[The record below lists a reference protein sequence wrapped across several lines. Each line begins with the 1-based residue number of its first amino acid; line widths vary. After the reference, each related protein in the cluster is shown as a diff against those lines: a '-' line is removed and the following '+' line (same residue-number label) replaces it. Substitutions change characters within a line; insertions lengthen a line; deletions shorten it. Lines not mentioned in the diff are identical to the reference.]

1 MKAKI
6 TATAK
11 YLPERTLT
19 NSDLEKMVDTNDEW
33 ITARTGIKKRI
44 GYTLQSAYRDSDDDR
59 FFRECELTE
68 FRYDSY
74 RHSSA

>member
-19 NSDLEKMVDTNDEW
+19 NSDLEKWLRQLM
-33 ITARTGIKKRI
+33 I
-44 GYTLQSAYRDSDDDR
+44 G
-59 FFRECELTE
+59 
-68 FRYDSY
+68 
-74 RHSSA
+74 

>member
-19 NSDLEKMVDTNDEW
+19 NSDLEK
-33 ITARTGIKKRI
+33 I
-44 GYTLQSAYRDSDDDR
+44 GSAKI
-59 FFRECELTE
+59 
-68 FRYDSY
+68 
-74 RHSSA
+74 

>member
-19 NSDLEKMVDTNDEW
+19 NSDLEKMVETTDDW
-33 ITARTGIKKRI
+33 IKSRTGIENRHLVERARLLQIWAKK
-44 GYTLQSAYRDSDDDR
+44 
-59 FFRECELTE
+59 
-68 FRYDSY
+68 
-74 RHSSA
+74 